1 LFALLITVLLI
12 QTCSLVPITGRR
24 QLSLVSD
31 ADMLSTSYVQYD
43 QFLKEN
49 KLSTNTAQ
57 MNMVK
62 RVGRHIQNAVTT

>member
-1 LFALLITVLLI
+1 MKKLQTGLFALLIAALLF
-12 QTCSLVPITGRR
+12 QFCSLVPLTGRR

-31 ADMLSTSYVQYD
+31 ADMLSTSFVQYD

-57 MNMVK
+57 TNMV
-62 RVGRHIQNAVTT
+62 